1 MWRQGGLGVCF
12 SVYLSIS
19 EFEKEI
25 TEEKN
30 NVKNYKHSVK
40 FYQHFDFYSSSLF
53 KKHIYTQM
61 YLKPASTIHTALQST
76 L

>member
-1 MWRQGGLGVCF
+1 M
-12 SVYLSIS
+12 
-19 EFEKEI
+19 
-25 TEEKN
+25 
-30 NVKNYKHSVK
+30 KNYKHSVK